1 MCIER
6 AVFYFTATADPF
18 RVGVRAATAAAPLYV
33 HASIRVG
40 SATADQI
47 VPLHKICA
55 VQWYIGLVAQ
65 RSCVAAATASAAASA
80 AASALRFSFPT
91 AAKCSRDC
99 GQSRHCGQNRHC
111 GHMKEWRRIATAIH
125 SVCPAWLNS
134 ERVGI
139 AHIPSSERAATATAA
154 NGQTRSSSPT
164 AIPLPAAPD
173 LPVFC
178 RLPRWP

>member
-1 MCIER
+1 MLHTSVISLCIER

-18 RVGVRAATAAAPLYV
+18 RVGVRAATTAAPLYV

-99 GQSRHCGQNRHC
+99 GQSRHCD
-111 GHMKEWRRIATAIH
+111 HMKEWRRIATAIY
-125 SVCPAWLNS
+125 SARPAWLNS
-134 ERVGI
+134 GACGARPHI
-139 AHIPSSERAATATAA
+139 ASTKQAATATAA
-154 NGQTRSSSPT
+154 NCQTEALRLANFRSRSW
-164 AIPLPAAPD
+164 
-173 LPVFC
+173 
-178 RLPRWP
+178 PRFL

>member
-1 MCIER
+1 MLF
-6 AVFYFTATADPF
+6 FYFTATADPF

-80 AASALRFSFPT
+80 AAAACSLLPRARFLVIRFL
-91 AAKCSRDC
+91 
-99 GQSRHCGQNRHC
+99 
-111 GHMKEWRRIATAIH
+111 IA
-125 SVCPAWLNS
+125 
-134 ERVGI
+134 R
-139 AHIPSSERAATATAA
+139 
-154 NGQTRSSSPT
+154 
-164 AIPLPAAPD
+164 
-173 LPVFC
+173 FC
-178 RLPRWP
+178 RTQPRT

>member
-1 MCIER
+1 MLHTSVISLCIER

-18 RVGVRAATAAAPLYV
+18 RVGVRAATTAAPLHV

-80 AASALRFSFPT
+80 AASALRTFFFSQSETAANPQSETAT

-99 GQSRHCGQNRHC
+99 GQSRH
-111 GHMKEWRRIATAIH
+111 
-125 SVCPAWLNS
+125 
-134 ERVGI
+134 
-139 AHIPSSERAATATAA
+139 
-154 NGQTRSSSPT
+154 
-164 AIPLPAAPD
+164 
-173 LPVFC
+173 
-178 RLPRWP
+178 

>member
-1 MCIER
+1 MI
-6 AVFYFTATADPF
+6 
-18 RVGVRAATAAAPLYV
+18 
-33 HASIRVG
+33 
-40 SATADQI
+40 
-47 VPLHKICA
+47 PLHKICA

-80 AASALRFSFPT
+80 AASALRVSFPT
-91 AAKCSRDC
+91 AAKCSRD
-99 GQSRHCGQNRHC
+99 CGQNRHC

-154 NGQTRSSSPT
+154 NGQTSLSFAGFLDGRE
-164 AIPLPAAPD
+164 
-173 LPVFC
+173 
-178 RLPRWP
+178 

>member
-1 MCIER
+1 MLHTSLISLSIER

-18 RVGVRAATAAAPLYV
+18 RVGVRAATTSAPLYV

-80 AASALRFSFPT
+80 AASALRTFFFSESETAT

-99 GQSRHCGQNRHC
+99 GQSRH
-111 GHMKEWRRIATAIH
+111 
-125 SVCPAWLNS
+125 
-134 ERVGI
+134 
-139 AHIPSSERAATATAA
+139 
-154 NGQTRSSSPT
+154 
-164 AIPLPAAPD
+164 
-173 LPVFC
+173 
-178 RLPRWP
+178 

>member
-1 MCIER
+1 MLHTSVISLCIER

-47 VPLHKICA
+47 VPLHNICA

-125 SVCPAWLNS
+125 SVRRAWLNS
-134 ERVGI
+134 GACGARP
-139 AHIPSSERAATATAA
+139 HIPSTEQAATATAA
-154 NGQTRSSSPT
+154 NCQTKAVRLANFNTRSW
-164 AIPLPAAPD
+164 
-173 LPVFC
+173 
-178 RLPRWP
+178 PRVL

>member
-1 MCIER
+1 MNVTYFRNLCIEC

-18 RVGVRAATAAAPLYV
+18 RVGVRAATTAAPLYV

-55 VQWYIGLVAQ
+55 VRADVHSRPPARVQWYIGLVAQ
-65 RSCVAAATASAAASA
+65 RSCVAAFK
-80 AASALRFSFPT
+80 LVR
-91 AAKCSRDC
+91 
-99 GQSRHCGQNRHC
+99 
-111 GHMKEWRRIATAIH
+111 HMKEWRWIATAID

-134 ERVGI
+134 GAWGR

-154 NGQTRSSSPT
+154 NGQM
-164 AIPLPAAPD
+164 
-173 LPVFC
+173 
-178 RLPRWP
+178 